1 MSCAIRSCYFLEA
14 PHLQKPWFLDT
25 KEVSNKVLVRLNK
38 WDYGLV
44 RFACNRTLNFKKGTH
59 ELSNTHIMDK
69 LCQLRNVACDKLFM
83 DHAQQDSEEG
93 KKGKKRKYC
102 RVAKASDLVLLPEM
116 FELDLP
122 AIKVNDGR
130 IIDGH
135 ITYALTEG
143 VRSSNVYVELTTE
156 NMNYIHDCAANS
168 TARGRHRRKA
178 DPQQVSIAEDDQG
191 EALPEESVN
200 SS

>member
-1 MSCAIRSCYFLEA
+1 M
-14 PHLQKPWFLDT
+14 QKPWFLDT

-44 RFACNRTLNFKKGTH
+44 RFALNRTLNFKKGTH
-59 ELSNTHIMDK
+59 EFSNMHIMDK
-69 LCQLRNVACDKLFM
+69 LCQLRNTACDRMFM
-83 DHAQQDSEEG
+83 EHTQQDNEEG

-122 AIKVNDGR
+122 AIKVDDGR

-135 ITYALTEG
+135 TTYALTEG
-143 VRSSNVYVELTTE
+143 VRSSNVYIELTTE
-156 NMNYIHDCAANS
+156 NMNYIRDCAANS
-168 TARGRHRRKA
+168 TSRGRHRRKA
-178 DPQQVSIAEDDQG
+178 GSQQVSIAEEEQPG
-191 EALPEESVN
+191 EAVPEGIIN
-200 SS
+200 SN